1 MKDIINK
8 VYEKKLTDGTIE
20 KIVSEH
26 FDKMI
31 ADICHN
37 QMSWN
42 GEAKKAIEERLK
54 PIMLQAIERS
64 DLSDLVTKITT
75 VINAGIKG
83 SPLEGF
89 ERLTSG
95 VRNLFGSNQL
105 IEKYAKR
112 KSIKVSEIFAE
123 YCEFVSKAY
132 TQYDFETSE
141 IIYDDGKGA
150 YVDCSMSVEGDTQNY
165 FFRKNGYIVELTNE
179 KSNDERS
186 TDIKFRLSWNYD
198 NTQLHVESDFRS
210 LSIIDL
216 KYMPPFF
223 LFLSWLES
231 EYVKIELDEREDSE
245 SAYVSMEE

>member
-1 MKDIINK
+1 MKDIINQ
-8 VYEKKLTDGTIE
+8 VYEKKLMDGTIE
-20 KIVSEH
+20 RIVSEH

-31 ADICHN
+31 ADICHD

-42 GEAKKAIEERLK
+42 GEAKKAIEDRLK

-64 DLSDLVTKITT
+64 DLSNLVTKITT

-83 SPLEGF
+83 SSLEGF

-112 KSIKVSEIFAE
+112 ESIKVSEIFAE

-132 TQYDFETSE
+132 SDYEFEAREVSYDEGE
-141 IIYDDGKGA
+141 GA
-150 YVDCSMSVEGDTQNY
+150 YVDCSMSVEDDTQNY

-179 KSNDERS
+179 KSNDEKS

-210 LSIIDL
+210 LSISDL
-216 KYMPPFF
+216 KYMPPFI
-223 LFLSWLES
+223 LFLSWLEGK
-231 EYVKIELDEREDSE
+231 YIQIELDEREDSE
-245 SAYVSMEE
+245 SAYVSLEE